1 MWQLVIGGLLMAVVG
16 MLAGIRIAGITFSI
30 WIPGV
35 FR

>member
-16 MLAGIRIAGITFSI
+16 MLAGIKIARIAFST
-30 WIPGV
+30 WMPGV